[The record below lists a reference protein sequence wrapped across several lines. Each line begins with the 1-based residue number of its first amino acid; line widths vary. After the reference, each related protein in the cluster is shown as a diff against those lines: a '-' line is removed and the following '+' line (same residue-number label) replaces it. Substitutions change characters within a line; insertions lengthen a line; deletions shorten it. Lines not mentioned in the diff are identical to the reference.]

1 LHGNEWWPAPAKLN
15 LFLHVLGQRE
25 DGYHRLQTVFQF
37 IDLCDHLSYQVN
49 RDASVHC
56 QFVDG
61 TPPADQDLSSQQNI
75 ACKAAR
81 LLQLETGCELGVQ
94 ITLDK
99 RIPVGAGLGG
109 GSSDAAT
116 TLIALNYLW
125 NLRLDTARLA
135 KIALTLGADVPV
147 FVHGEAAWAEGVGE
161 YFEPVN
167 LPEPFYLVI
176 YPGVRVSTAE
186 IFASTQLTRDSR
198 PIKIADFLAGRCG
211 NDCQQLVAKKYP
223 PVREALAWLS
233 DFQPAMM
240 TGTGACVFARF
251 ATRQEAEQVLEQV
264 PADWQGFLVKGCNQS
279 PLHLYLEEQRM
290 RAVAED

>member
-1 LHGNEWWPAPAKLN
+1 MHGGEWWPAPAKLN
-15 LFLHVLGQRE
+15 LFLHILGQRE

-37 IDLCDHLSYQVN
+37 IDLCDHLSYQLT
-49 RDASVHC
+49 RDAEISC
-56 QFVDG
+56 RLDG
-61 TPPADQDLSSQQNI
+61 SPPFAQELPLQQNI
-75 ACKAAR
+75 VCKAAR
-81 LLQLETGCELGVQ
+81 LLQLETGCELGVR

-116 TLIALNYLW
+116 TLVALNYLW
-125 NLRLDTARLA
+125 NLQLDNARLER
-135 KIALTLGADVPV
+135 IALTLGADVPV
-147 FVHGEAAWAEGVGE
+147 FVHGESAWAEGVGE

-176 YPGVRVSTAE
+176 YPGVHVSTAE
-186 IFASTQLTRDSR
+186 IFASPRLTRDSQ

-251 ATRQEAEQVLEQV
+251 ATRQEADEVLQQV
-264 PADWQGFLVKGCNQS
+264 PVEWQGFLVKGCNQS
-279 PLHLYLEEQRM
+279 PLHLYLEEQRTI
-290 RAVAED
+290 AVAED